1 MAKDWTYAILSKNA
15 KAGGGPAKYI
25 RTIKI
30 HSFQNG
36 VISMLP
42 ICLATNIISYKKGKQ
57 IVEFIKNKFG
67 FVTKNEAQN
76 AEEQLINS
84 ENNLTLKCST
94 CNTEAHGIDEINL
107 LFGFAKIHTGNIIPN
122 RICKKCQQKS

>member
-1 MAKDWTYAILSKNA
+1 MAKDWSYAILSKNA

-42 ICLATNIISYKKGKQ
+42 ICLATNIISYKKGEQ
-57 IVEFIKNKFG
+57 IVEFIKNNFG
-67 FVTKNEAQN
+67 FVSKKEAQN
-76 AEEQLINS
+76 AEEQLINA
-84 ENNLTLKCST
+84 ENKLILKCPV
-94 CNTEAHGIDEINL
+94 CNAEAHGIDEINL
-107 LFGFAKIHTGNIIPN
+107 LFGFAKTHNGSIVPN
-122 RICKKCQQKS
+122 HICKQCLENT